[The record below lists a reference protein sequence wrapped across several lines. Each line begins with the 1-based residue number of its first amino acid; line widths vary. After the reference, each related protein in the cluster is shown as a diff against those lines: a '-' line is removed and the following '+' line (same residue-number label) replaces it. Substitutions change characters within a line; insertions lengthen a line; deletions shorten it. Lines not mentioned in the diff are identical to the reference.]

1 MGLILKLMDVPKN
14 TDMAGLSIFASIN
27 YWLWLSTVPDSFA
40 ITAQSNLGVRILL
53 VSKSSASL
61 LMRLAP
67 ALFVAI
73 WSTGWVSARYGA
85 DYADPLTFLSARFA
99 LAFAAMLIIIVV
111 ARAEWPRGRGIL
123 HAMMSGVLLHALYLG
138 GVWWAI
144 AHGVPTGISGLVAA
158 IQPILTAF
166 LAPLILRERIGPL
179 QWLGIFLGFCGIVF
193 VLEPKLSVIDP
204 AHIAEALGPLAV
216 NMLAMV
222 SVTFGTFYQKRFI
235 PKGDLRTVTALQ
247 YAGAFIIVTP
257 AAFLLEPL
265 RLDWGLPLVAIMAW
279 SVFALS
285 LGAIG
290 LLLLLI
296 REGAVS
302 RAAALIYLVPPSVAI
317 EAWIAFGETMQIVQM
332 LGLCLTVLGV
342 ALATRRPGNAK

>member
-1 MGLILKLMDVPKN
+1 M
-14 TDMAGLSIFASIN
+14 
-27 YWLWLSTVPDSFA
+27 
-40 ITAQSNLGVRILL
+40 SNP
-53 VSKSSASL
+53 SPSL
-61 LMRLAP
+61 LLRLAP

-85 DYADPLTFLSARFA
+85 DYSDPLTFLSARFA
-99 LAFAAMLIIIVV
+99 LAVVAMLIIIV
-111 ARAEWPRGRGIL
+111 ASRAEWPKGRGIL

-166 LAPLILRERIGPL
+166 LAPMILREQIGRL
-179 QWLGIFLGFCGIVF
+179 QWAGIFLGFCGIAL
-193 VLEPKLSVIDP
+193 VLEPKLSTIDP
-204 AHIAEALGPLAV
+204 AHLRDALGPLLI

-247 YAGAFIIVTP
+247 YAGAFLVVTP
-257 AAFLLEPL
+257 LAFLLEPMRMEWNIQL
-265 RLDWGLPLVAIMAW
+265 IAVMVW
-279 SVFALS
+279 SVLALS

-302 RAAALIYLVPPSVAI
+302 RAAALIYLVPPSVAV
-317 EAWIAFGETMQIVQM
+317 EAYFAFGETMQM
-332 LGLCLTVLGV
+332 LQLAGLGLTVLGV
-342 ALATRRPGNAK
+342 ALATRRR

>member
-1 MGLILKLMDVPKN
+1 M
-14 TDMAGLSIFASIN
+14 
-27 YWLWLSTVPDSFA
+27 
-40 ITAQSNLGVRILL
+40 SNP
-53 VSKSSASL
+53 SPSL
-61 LMRLAP
+61 LLRLAP

-85 DYADPLTFLSARFA
+85 DYSDPLTFLSVRFA
-99 LAFAAMLIIIVV
+99 LAVVAMLIIIV
-111 ARAEWPRGRGIL
+111 ASRAEWPKGRGIL

-166 LAPLILRERIGPL
+166 LAPMILREQIGRL
-179 QWLGIFLGFCGIVF
+179 QWAGIFLGFCGIAL
-193 VLEPKLSVIDP
+193 VLEPKLSAIDP
-204 AHIAEALGPLAV
+204 AHLRDALGPLLI

-247 YAGAFIIVTP
+247 FAGAFLVVTP
-257 AAFLLEPL
+257 LAFLLEPMRMEWNIQL
-265 RLDWGLPLVAIMAW
+265 IAVMVW
-279 SVFALS
+279 SVLALS

-302 RAAALIYLVPPSVAI
+302 RAAALIYLVPPSVAV
-317 EAWIAFGETMQIVQM
+317 EAYFAFGETMQM
-332 LGLCLTVLGV
+332 LQLAGLGLTVLGV
-342 ALATRRPGNAK
+342 ALATRRR

>member
-1 MGLILKLMDVPKN
+1 MDDPKN
-14 TDMAGLSIFASIN
+14 TDMAGLSIFAAIICWS
-27 YWLWLSTVPDSFA
+27 WPSTTLDSFA
-40 ITAQSNLGVRILL
+40 ITAQSNLGVRIIL
-53 VSKSSASL
+53 VSKSSPSL
-61 LMRLAP
+61 LLRLAP

-85 DYADPLTFLSARFA
+85 DYADPLTFLSARFV
-99 LAFAAMLIIIVV
+99 LAFAAMLVIIGFS
-111 ARAEWPRGRGIL
+111 RAEWPKGRGIL

-179 QWLGIFLGFCGIVF
+179 QWAGIFLGFAGIVF

-204 AHIAEALGPLAV
+204 AHLAETLEPLAI

-247 YAGAFIIVTP
+247 YAGAFIVVTP
-257 AAFLLEPL
+257 AALLLEPL
-265 RLDWGLPLVAIMAW
+265 RLDWGLPLIAVMAW
-279 SVFALS
+279 SVLALS

-317 EAWIAFGETMQIVQM
+317 EAWIAFGETMQIVQLVG
-332 LGLCLTVLGV
+332 LGLTVLGV
-342 ALATRRPGNAK
+342 ALATRRPGMPK

>member
-1 MGLILKLMDVPKN
+1 VPK
-14 TDMAGLSIFASIN
+14 SS
-27 YWLWLSTVPDSFA
+27 PD
-40 ITAQSNLGVRILL
+40 LL
-53 VSKSSASL
+53 LRV
-61 LMRLAP
+61 AP

-85 DYADPLTFLSARFA
+85 DYADPLTFLSARFV
-99 LAFAAMLIIIVV
+99 LAFAAMVIIVV
-111 ARAEWPRGRGIL
+111 LTRAEWPRGLGIF

-166 LAPLILRERIGPL
+166 LAPLILREVIGRV
-179 QWLGIFLGFCGIVF
+179 QWVGVFLGFCGIAL
-193 VLEPKLSVIDP
+193 VLEPKLLTIDP
-204 AHIAEALGPLAV
+204 AHLRDTVGPLIV

-222 SVTFGTFYQKRFI
+222 AVTIGTFYQKRFV
-235 PKGDLRTVTALQ
+235 PKGDLQTITALQ
-247 YAGAFIIVTP
+247 YAGAFIIITP
-257 AAFLLEPL
+257 AAYLLEPM
-265 RLDWGLPLVAIMAW
+265 RLEWTLPLVAVMAW

-302 RAAALIYLVPPSVAI
+302 RAAALIYLVPPSVAV
-317 EAWIAFGETMQIVQM
+317 EAYFAFGETLQIVQ
-332 LGLCLTVLGV
+332 LVGLAITVIGV
-342 ALATRRPGNAK
+342 ALATRKA

>member
-1 MGLILKLMDVPKN
+1 VPNSSPKL
-14 TDMAGLSIFASIN
+14 L
-27 YWLWLSTVPDSFA
+27 L
-40 ITAQSNLGVRILL
+40 RI
-53 VSKSSASL
+53 
-61 LMRLAP
+61 AP

-85 DYADPLTFLSARFA
+85 DYADPLTFLSARFV
-99 LAFAAMLIIIVV
+99 LAIGAMLLIVFWS
-111 ARAEWPRGRGIL
+111 RAEWPQGRGIL
-123 HAMMSGVLLHALYLG
+123 HAMISGVLLHAIYLG

-144 AHGVPTGISGLVAA
+144 AKGLPTGVSGLVAA

-166 LAPLILRERIGPL
+166 LAPILLRERIGRL
-179 QWLGIFLGFCGIVF
+179 QWTGVFLGFCGIAL
-193 VLEPKLSVIDP
+193 VLEPKLAVIDP
-204 AHIAEALGPLAV
+204 AHLRETFGPLLI

-222 SVTFGTFYQKRFI
+222 SVTLGTFYQKRFI

-247 YAGAFIIVTP
+247 YTGAFIAITP
-257 AAFLLEPL
+257 FAFLLEPM
-265 RLDWGLPLVAIMAW
+265 RMEWNLPLVAIMAW
-279 SVFALS
+279 SVLALS

-317 EAWIAFGETMQIVQM
+317 EAYFAFGETLQLVQL
-332 LGLCLTVLGV
+332 LGLGITVIGV
-342 ALATRRPGNAK
+342 AMATRRAQEAK

>member
-1 MGLILKLMDVPKN
+1 MDDPKN
-14 TDMAGLSIFASIN
+14 TDMAGLSIFAAIIC
-27 YWLWLSTVPDSFA
+27 WPWPSTTLDSFA
-40 ITAQSNLGVRILL
+40 ITAQSNLGVRIIL
-53 VSKSSASL
+53 VSKSSPSL
-61 LMRLAP
+61 LLRLAP

-85 DYADPLTFLSARFA
+85 DYADPLTFLSARFV
-99 LAFAAMLIIIVV
+99 LAFAAMLVIIGFS
-111 ARAEWPRGRGIL
+111 RAEWPKGRGIL

-166 LAPLILRERIGPL
+166 LAPLILRERIGHL

-204 AHIAEALGPLAV
+204 AHLAEALGPLAI

-257 AAFLLEPL
+257 AALLLEPL
-265 RLDWGLPLVAIMAW
+265 RLDWGLPLIAVMAW

-317 EAWIAFGETMQIVQM
+317 EAWIAFGETMQLVQIAG
-332 LGLCLTVLGV
+332 LGLTVLGV
-342 ALATRRPGNAK
+342 ALATRRSANAK

>member
-1 MGLILKLMDVPKN
+1 MSKP
-14 TDMAGLSIFASIN
+14 
-27 YWLWLSTVPDSFA
+27 ST
-40 ITAQSNLGVRILL
+40 
-53 VSKSSASL
+53 SL
-61 LMRLAP
+61 LLRLAP

-85 DYADPLTFLSARFA
+85 DYSDPLTFLAVRFA
-99 LAFAAMLIIIVV
+99 LAVGAMLIIIGISK
-111 ARAEWPRGRGIL
+111 AEWPTGRDIL

-166 LAPLILRERIGPL
+166 LAPLIVREQIGRL
-179 QWLGIFLGFCGIVF
+179 QWLGVFLGFCGIAL
-193 VLEPKLSVIDP
+193 VLEPKLLAIDP
-204 AHIAEALGPLAV
+204 THLRDTLGPLAI
-216 NMLAMV
+216 NMMAMV

-247 YAGAFIIVTP
+247 YAGALLVVTP
-257 AAFLLEPL
+257 LAFLLEPM
-265 RLDWGLPLVAIMAW
+265 RMEWNVPLIAVMAW
-279 SVFALS
+279 SVLALS

-302 RAAALIYLVPPSVAI
+302 RAAALIYLVPPSVAV
-317 EAWIAFGETMQIVQM
+317 EAYLAFGETLQWIQLAG
-332 LGLCLTVLGV
+332 LGLTVVGV
-342 ALATRRPGNAK
+342 ALATRRR

>member
-1 MGLILKLMDVPKN
+1 MDDPKN
-14 TDMAGLSIFASIN
+14 TDMAGLSIFAAIICWS
-27 YWLWLSTVPDSFA
+27 WPSTTLDSFA
-40 ITAQSNLGVRILL
+40 ITAQSNLGVRIIL
-53 VSKSSASL
+53 VSKSSPSL
-61 LMRLAP
+61 LLRLAP

-85 DYADPLTFLSARFA
+85 DYADPLTFLSARFV
-99 LAFAAMLIIIVV
+99 LAFVAMLVIIGFS
-111 ARAEWPRGRGIL
+111 RAEWPKGRGIL

-179 QWLGIFLGFCGIVF
+179 QWAGIFLGFAGIVF

-204 AHIAEALGPLAV
+204 AHLAETLEPLAI

-257 AAFLLEPL
+257 AALLLEPL
-265 RLDWGLPLVAIMAW
+265 RLDWGLPLIAVMAW
-279 SVFALS
+279 SVLALS

-317 EAWIAFGETMQIVQM
+317 EAWIAYGETMQIVQLVG
-332 LGLCLTVLGV
+332 LGLTVLGV
-342 ALATRRPGNAK
+342 ALATRRPGMPK

>member
-1 MGLILKLMDVPKN
+1 MP
-14 TDMAGLSIFASIN
+14 
-27 YWLWLSTVPDSFA
+27 
-40 ITAQSNLGVRILL
+40 
-53 VSKSSASL
+53 KSSPTL
-61 LMRLAP
+61 LLRAAP

-85 DYADPLTFLSARFA
+85 DYSDPLTFLSARFA
-99 LAFAAMLIIIVV
+99 LAFAAMVIIVV
-111 ARAEWPRGRGIL
+111 LTRADWPRGRGIL

-166 LAPLILRERIGPL
+166 LAPLILREMIGRV
-179 QWLGIFLGFCGIVF
+179 QWAGVFLGFCGIAL
-193 VLEPKLSVIDP
+193 VLEPKLFSIDP
-204 AHIAEALGPLAV
+204 AHLRDTLGPLIV

-222 SVTFGTFYQKRFI
+222 AVTLGTFYQKRFV
-235 PKGDLRTVTALQ
+235 PKGDLQTITALQ
-247 YAGAFIIVTP
+247 YAGAFIVITP
-257 AAFLLEPL
+257 VAYLLEPM
-265 RLDWGLPLVAIMAW
+265 RLEWSLPLVAVMAW

-302 RAAALIYLVPPSVAI
+302 RAAALIYLVPPSVAV
-317 EAWIAFGETMQIVQM
+317 EAYFAFGETLQIVQ
-332 LGLCLTVLGV
+332 LAGLALTVLGV
-342 ALATRRPGNAK
+342 ALATRKA

>member
-1 MGLILKLMDVPKN
+1 M
-14 TDMAGLSIFASIN
+14 
-27 YWLWLSTVPDSFA
+27 
-40 ITAQSNLGVRILL
+40 SNP
-53 VSKSSASL
+53 SPSL
-61 LMRLAP
+61 LLRLAP

-85 DYADPLTFLSARFA
+85 DYSDPLTFLSARFA
-99 LAFAAMLIIIVV
+99 LAVVAMLIIIV
-111 ARAEWPRGRGIL
+111 ASRAEWPKGRGIL

-166 LAPLILRERIGPL
+166 LAPMIL
-179 QWLGIFLGFCGIVF
+179 
-193 VLEPKLSVIDP
+193 LEPKLSAIDP
-204 AHIAEALGPLAV
+204 AHLRDALGPLLI

-235 PKGDLRTVTALQ
+235 PKSDLRTVTALQ
-247 YAGAFIIVTP
+247 YAGAFLVVTP
-257 AAFLLEPL
+257 LAFLLEPMRMEWNIQL
-265 RLDWGLPLVAIMAW
+265 IAVMVW
-279 SVFALS
+279 SVLALS

-302 RAAALIYLVPPSVAI
+302 RAAALIYLVPPSVAV
-317 EAWIAFGETMQIVQM
+317 EAYFAFGETMQM
-332 LGLCLTVLGV
+332 LQLAGLGLTVLGV
-342 ALATRRPGNAK
+342 ALATRRR

>member
-1 MGLILKLMDVPKN
+1 M
-14 TDMAGLSIFASIN
+14 
-27 YWLWLSTVPDSFA
+27 
-40 ITAQSNLGVRILL
+40 SNP
-53 VSKSSASL
+53 SPSL
-61 LMRLAP
+61 LLRLAP

-85 DYADPLTFLSARFA
+85 DYSDPLTFLSVRFA
-99 LAFAAMLIIIVV
+99 LAVVAMLVIVV
-111 ARAEWPRGRGIL
+111 ASRAEWPKGRGIL

-166 LAPLILRERIGPL
+166 LAPMILREQIGRL
-179 QWLGIFLGFCGIVF
+179 QWAGIFLGFCGIAL
-193 VLEPKLSVIDP
+193 VLEPKLSTIDP
-204 AHIAEALGPLAV
+204 AHLREALGPLLI

-247 YAGAFIIVTP
+247 YAGAFLIVTP
-257 AAFLLEPL
+257 LAFLLEPM
-265 RLDWGLPLVAIMAW
+265 RMEWNVPLIAVMAW
-279 SVFALS
+279 SVLALS

-302 RAAALIYLVPPSVAI
+302 RAAALIYLVPPSVAV
-317 EAWIAFGETMQIVQM
+317 EAYFAFGETMQVVQLAG
-332 LGLCLTVLGV
+332 LGLTVVGV
-342 ALATRRPGNAK
+342 ALATRRR

>member
-1 MGLILKLMDVPKN
+1 M
-14 TDMAGLSIFASIN
+14 
-27 YWLWLSTVPDSFA
+27 
-40 ITAQSNLGVRILL
+40 SNPSPTLL
-53 VSKSSASL
+53 L
-61 LMRLAP
+61 RLAP

-85 DYADPLTFLSARFA
+85 DYSDPLTFLAVRFA
-99 LAFAAMLIIIVV
+99 LAFGAMLIIIGIS
-111 ARAEWPRGRGIL
+111 RAEWPQGRGML

-166 LAPLILRERIGPL
+166 LAPLIVREHIGRV
-179 QWLGIFLGFCGIVF
+179 QWAGVFLGFCGIAL
-193 VLEPKLSVIDP
+193 VLEPKLLAIDP
-204 AHIAEALGPLAV
+204 THVRDSLGPLV
-216 NMLAMV
+216 INMLAMV

-247 YAGAFIIVTP
+247 YAGAFFVITP
-257 AAFLLEPL
+257 LALLLEPMRMEWNVTL
-265 RLDWGLPLVAIMAW
+265 IAVMAW
-279 SVFALS
+279 SVLALS

-302 RAAALIYLVPPSVAI
+302 RAAALIYLVPPSVAV
-317 EAWIAFGETMQIVQM
+317 EAYLAFGETMRWIQLAG
-332 LGLCLTVLGV
+332 LGLTVVGV
-342 ALATRRPGNAK
+342 ALATRRR

>member
-1 MGLILKLMDVPKN
+1 M
-14 TDMAGLSIFASIN
+14 
-27 YWLWLSTVPDSFA
+27 
-40 ITAQSNLGVRILL
+40 SNP
-53 VSKSSASL
+53 SPSL
-61 LMRLAP
+61 LLRLAP

-85 DYADPLTFLSARFA
+85 DYSDPLTFLSVRFA
-99 LAFAAMLIIIVV
+99 LAVVAMLIIIV
-111 ARAEWPRGRGIL
+111 ASRAEWPKGRGIL

-138 GVWWAI
+138 GVWCAI

-166 LAPLILRERIGPL
+166 LAPMILREQIGRL
-179 QWLGIFLGFCGIVF
+179 QWAGIFLGFCGIAL
-193 VLEPKLSVIDP
+193 VLEPKLSAIDP
-204 AHIAEALGPLAV
+204 AHLRDALGPLLI

-247 YAGAFIIVTP
+247 YAGAFLVVTP
-257 AAFLLEPL
+257 LAFLLEPMRMEWNIQL
-265 RLDWGLPLVAIMAW
+265 IAVMVW
-279 SVFALS
+279 SVLALS

-302 RAAALIYLVPPSVAI
+302 RAAALIYLVPPSVAV
-317 EAWIAFGETMQIVQM
+317 EAYFAFGETMQM
-332 LGLCLTVLGV
+332 LQLAGLGLTVLGV
-342 ALATRRPGNAK
+342 ALATRRR

>member
-1 MGLILKLMDVPKN
+1 MDDPKN
-14 TDMAGLSIFASIN
+14 TDMAGLSIFAAIICWS
-27 YWLWLSTVPDSFA
+27 WPSTTLDSFA
-40 ITAQSNLGVRILL
+40 ITAQSNLGVRIIL
-53 VSKSSASL
+53 VSKSSPSL
-61 LMRLAP
+61 LLRLAP

-85 DYADPLTFLSARFA
+85 DYADPLTFLSARFV
-99 LAFAAMLIIIVV
+99 LAFVAMLVIIGFS
-111 ARAEWPRGRGIL
+111 RPEWPKGRGIL

-179 QWLGIFLGFCGIVF
+179 QWAGIFLGFAGIVF

-204 AHIAEALGPLAV
+204 AHLAETLEPLAI

-247 YAGAFIIVTP
+247 YAGAFIVVTP
-257 AAFLLEPL
+257 AALLLEPL
-265 RLDWGLPLVAIMAW
+265 RLDWGLPLIAVMAW
-279 SVFALS
+279 SVLALS

-317 EAWIAFGETMQIVQM
+317 EAWIAFGETMQIVQLVG
-332 LGLCLTVLGV
+332 LGLTVLGV
-342 ALATRRPGNAK
+342 ALATRRPGMPK

>member
-1 MGLILKLMDVPKN
+1 M
-14 TDMAGLSIFASIN
+14 
-27 YWLWLSTVPDSFA
+27 
-40 ITAQSNLGVRILL
+40 SNPTP
-53 VSKSSASL
+53 SL
-61 LMRLAP
+61 LLRLAP

-85 DYADPLTFLSARFA
+85 DYSDPLTFLSVRFA
-99 LAFAAMLIIIVV
+99 LAVVAMLVIIV
-111 ARAEWPRGRGIL
+111 ASRAEWPRGRGIL

-166 LAPLILRERIGPL
+166 LAPMILREQIGRI
-179 QWLGIFLGFCGIVF
+179 QWAGVFLGFCGIAL
-193 VLEPKLSVIDP
+193 VLEPKLSTIDP
-204 AHIAEALGPLAV
+204 AHLRDALGPLLI

-247 YAGAFIIVTP
+247 YAGAFLIVTP
-257 AAFLLEPL
+257 LAFLLEPM
-265 RLDWGLPLVAIMAW
+265 RMEWNFPLIAVMAW
-279 SVFALS
+279 SVLALS

-302 RAAALIYLVPPSVAI
+302 RAAALIYLVPPSVAV
-317 EAWIAFGETMQIVQM
+317 EAYFAFGETMQMVQLAG
-332 LGLCLTVLGV
+332 LGLTVVGV
-342 ALATRRPGNAK
+342 ALATRRR

>member
-1 MGLILKLMDVPKN
+1 
-14 TDMAGLSIFASIN
+14 
-27 YWLWLSTVPDSFA
+27 
-40 ITAQSNLGVRILL
+40 LL
-53 VSKSSASL
+53 L
-61 LMRLAP
+61 RLAP

-85 DYADPLTFLSARFA
+85 DYSDPLTFLSVRFA
-99 LAFAAMLIIIVV
+99 LAVVAMLVIVV
-111 ARAEWPRGRGIL
+111 ASRAEWPKGRGIL

-166 LAPLILRERIGPL
+166 LAPMILREQIGRL
-179 QWLGIFLGFCGIVF
+179 QWAGIFLGFCGIAL
-193 VLEPKLSVIDP
+193 VLEPKLSTIDP
-204 AHIAEALGPLAV
+204 AHLREALGPLLI

-247 YAGAFIIVTP
+247 YAGAFLIVTP
-257 AAFLLEPL
+257 LAFLLEPM
-265 RLDWGLPLVAIMAW
+265 RMEWNVPLIAVMAW
-279 SVFALS
+279 SVLALS

-302 RAAALIYLVPPSVAI
+302 RAAALIYLVPPSVAV
-317 EAWIAFGETMQIVQM
+317 EAYFAFGETMQVVQLAG
-332 LGLCLTVLGV
+332 LGLTVVGV
-342 ALATRRPGNAK
+342 ALATRRR

>member
-1 MGLILKLMDVPKN
+1 MLP
-14 TDMAGLSIFASIN
+14 LSSH
-27 YWLWLSTVPDSFA
+27 SP
-40 ITAQSNLGVRILL
+40 
-53 VSKSSASL
+53 SL
-61 LMRLAP
+61 LLRSAP

-99 LAFAAMLIIIVV
+99 LAFFAMVAIILV
-111 ARAEWPRGRGIL
+111 ARAEWPKGRAIL

-138 GVWWAI
+138 GVWYAV

-158 IQPILTAF
+158 IQPILTAV
-166 LAPLILRERIGPL
+166 LAPLVLKERIGRL
-179 QWLGIFLGFCGIVF
+179 QWAGIFLGFCGIAF
-193 VLEPKLSVIDP
+193 VLEPKLATIDP
-204 AHIAEALGPLAV
+204 SHVSDALWPLLI

-222 SVTFGTFYQKRFI
+222 SVTLGTFYQKRFI

-247 YAGAFIIVTP
+247 YAGAFLVVTP
-257 AAFLLEPL
+257 IAFLLEPM
-265 RLDWGLPLVAIMAW
+265 RMEWNLPLIAVMVW
-279 SVFALS
+279 SVLALS

-302 RAAALIYLVPPSVAI
+302 RAAALIYLVPPSVAV
-317 EAWIAFGETMQIVQM
+317 EAWLAFGETLQGVQLFGM
-332 LGLCLTVLGV
+332 ALTVVGV
-342 ALATRRPGNAK
+342 ALATRRAPQPK

>member
-1 MGLILKLMDVPKN
+1 M
-14 TDMAGLSIFASIN
+14 
-27 YWLWLSTVPDSFA
+27 
-40 ITAQSNLGVRILL
+40 SNP
-53 VSKSSASL
+53 SPSL
-61 LMRLAP
+61 LLRLAP

-85 DYADPLTFLSARFA
+85 DYSDPLTFLAVRFA
-99 LAFAAMLIIIVV
+99 LAFGAMLIIIGIS
-111 ARAEWPRGRGIL
+111 RAEWPQGRGML

-166 LAPLILRERIGPL
+166 LAPLIVREHIGRV
-179 QWLGIFLGFCGIVF
+179 QWAGVFLGFCGIAL
-193 VLEPKLSVIDP
+193 VLEPKLLAIDP
-204 AHIAEALGPLAV
+204 THVRDSLGPLV
-216 NMLAMV
+216 INMLAMV

-247 YAGAFIIVTP
+247 YAGAFFVITP
-257 AAFLLEPL
+257 LALLLEPMRMEWNVTL
-265 RLDWGLPLVAIMAW
+265 IAVMAW
-279 SVFALS
+279 SVLALS

-302 RAAALIYLVPPSVAI
+302 RAAALIYLVPPSVAV
-317 EAWIAFGETMQIVQM
+317 EAYLAFGETMRWIQLAG
-332 LGLCLTVLGV
+332 LGLTVVGV
-342 ALATRRPGNAK
+342 ALATRRR

>member
-1 MGLILKLMDVPKN
+1 M
-14 TDMAGLSIFASIN
+14 
-27 YWLWLSTVPDSFA
+27 
-40 ITAQSNLGVRILL
+40 SNP
-53 VSKSSASL
+53 SPSL
-61 LMRLAP
+61 LLRLAP

-85 DYADPLTFLSARFA
+85 DYSDPLTFLSARFA
-99 LAFAAMLIIIVV
+99 LAVVAMLIIIV
-111 ARAEWPRGRGIL
+111 ASRAEWPKGRGIL

-166 LAPLILRERIGPL
+166 LAPMILREQIGRL
-179 QWLGIFLGFCGIVF
+179 QWAGIFLGFCGIAL
-193 VLEPKLSVIDP
+193 VLEPKLSAIDP
-204 AHIAEALGPLAV
+204 AHLRDALGPLLI

-235 PKGDLRTVTALQ
+235 PKSDLRTVTALQ
-247 YAGAFIIVTP
+247 YAGAFLVVTP
-257 AAFLLEPL
+257 LAFLLEPMRMEWNIQL
-265 RLDWGLPLVAIMAW
+265 IAVMVW
-279 SVFALS
+279 SVLALS

-302 RAAALIYLVPPSVAI
+302 RAAALIYLVPPSVAV
-317 EAWIAFGETMQIVQM
+317 EAYFAFGETMQMLQLAG
-332 LGLCLTVLGV
+332 LGLTVIGV
-342 ALATRRPGNAK
+342 ALATRRR

>member
-1 MGLILKLMDVPKN
+1 M
-14 TDMAGLSIFASIN
+14 
-27 YWLWLSTVPDSFA
+27 
-40 ITAQSNLGVRILL
+40 SNP
-53 VSKSSASL
+53 SPSL
-61 LMRLAP
+61 LLRLAP

-85 DYADPLTFLSARFA
+85 DYSDPLTFLSVRFA
-99 LAFAAMLIIIVV
+99 LAVVAMLIIIV
-111 ARAEWPRGRGIL
+111 ASRAEWPKGRGIL

-166 LAPLILRERIGPL
+166 LAPMILREQIGRL
-179 QWLGIFLGFCGIVF
+179 QWAGIFLGFCGIAL
-193 VLEPKLSVIDP
+193 VLEPKLSAIDP
-204 AHIAEALGPLAV
+204 AHLRDALGPLLI

-247 YAGAFIIVTP
+247 YAGAFLVVTP
-257 AAFLLEPL
+257 LAFLLEPMRMEWNIQL
-265 RLDWGLPLVAIMAW
+265 IAVMVW
-279 SVFALS
+279 SVLALS

-302 RAAALIYLVPPSVAI
+302 RAAALIYLVPPSVAV
-317 EAWIAFGETMQIVQM
+317 EAYFAFGETMQM
-332 LGLCLTVLGV
+332 LQLAGLGLTVLGV
-342 ALATRRPGNAK
+342 ALATRRR

>member
-1 MGLILKLMDVPKN
+1 MDDPKN
-14 TDMAGLSIFASIN
+14 TDMAGLSIFAAIICWS
-27 YWLWLSTVPDSFA
+27 WPSTTLDSFA
-40 ITAQSNLGVRILL
+40 ITAQSNLGVRIIL
-53 VSKSSASL
+53 VSKSSPSL
-61 LMRLAP
+61 LLRLAP

-85 DYADPLTFLSARFA
+85 DYADPLTFLSARFV
-99 LAFAAMLIIIVV
+99 LAFVAMLVIIGFS
-111 ARAEWPRGRGIL
+111 RAEWPKGRGIL

-179 QWLGIFLGFCGIVF
+179 QWAGIFLGFAGIVF

-204 AHIAEALGPLAV
+204 AHLAETLEPLAI

-247 YAGAFIIVTP
+247 YAGAFIVVTP
-257 AAFLLEPL
+257 AALLLEPL
-265 RLDWGLPLVAIMAW
+265 RLDWGLPLIAVMAW
-279 SVFALS
+279 SVLALS

-317 EAWIAFGETMQIVQM
+317 EAWIAFGETMQIVQLVG
-332 LGLCLTVLGV
+332 LGLTVLGV
-342 ALATRRPGNAK
+342 ALATRRPGMPK